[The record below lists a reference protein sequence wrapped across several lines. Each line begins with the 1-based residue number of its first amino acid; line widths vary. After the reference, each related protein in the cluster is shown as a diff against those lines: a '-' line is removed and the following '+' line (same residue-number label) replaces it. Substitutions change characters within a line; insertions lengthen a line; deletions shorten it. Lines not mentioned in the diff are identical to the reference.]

1 MAPLLH
7 ADFYANI
14 TDDVDNHWEIT
25 HSGKNVS
32 ETIKDWLVKYV
43 GEPIN
48 QMLRYCQSFSFFIS

>member
-1 MAPLLH
+1 MEPLLD

-14 TDDVDNHWEIT
+14 TDDMDNEWKRT

-48 QMLRYCQSFSFFIS
+48 QMLR